1 MRCVHLLIKG
11 KVQGVYYR
19 ASAKSKADALDIY
32 GWIKNTAEGNVE
44 AVAYGKPDNVMNF
57 INWCRQGPVRADVE
71 EVITEEIEPVQSFET
86 FEVLR

>member
-44 AVAYGKPDNVMNF
+44 AVAYGKPDNVMKF
-57 INWCRQGPVRADVE
+57 INWCMQGPVRADVE
-71 EVITEEIEPVQSFET
+71 EVITEEIEPAQAYET